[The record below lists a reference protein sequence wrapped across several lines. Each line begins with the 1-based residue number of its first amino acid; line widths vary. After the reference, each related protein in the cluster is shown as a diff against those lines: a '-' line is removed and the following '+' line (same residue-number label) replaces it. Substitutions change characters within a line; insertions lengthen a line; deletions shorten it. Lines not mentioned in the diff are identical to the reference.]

1 MTLPPVA
8 LSELPE
14 RTKDYLIALCNRDG
28 ITPAAALK
36 LTLDA
41 AAARAGFLALPSQP
55 AEGDRGAA
63 LAA

>member
-28 ITPAAALK
+28 ITPAEALK

-41 AAARAGFLALPSQP
+41 AASRAGFMARPPQP
-55 AEGDRGAA
+55 EGDRTAA
-63 LAA
+63 QAA